1 MIELH
6 GNEMEILISALG
18 GEPGKRGRTRCF
30 LHGGNNPTTFS
41 YTEDGLWYCFAEG
54 KGGDA
59 VDLVMEAKG
68 YSREEALKFLADLG
82 IIEAQLA
89 LRNKREKRKLE
100 HQLRKKEMLRETTL
114 KYALCLWKA
123 VEKAAQKYL
132 NQMDFDLY
140 MEVSRRFEALKKRC
154 FNPSPETAQTLLKMR
169 GAAREFFSK
178 LPLDDQDKLTIRF
191 LFTMPSVYKLIYQL
205 NHTSTKTVFHHTK
218 DQPKSQV
225 STSTTLS

>member
-41 YTEDGLWYCFAEG
+41 YTEDGLWYYFAEG

-100 HQLRKKEMLRETTL
+100 YQLRKKEMLRETTL

-140 MEVSRRFEALKKRC
+140 MEVSR
-154 FNPSPETAQTLLKMR
+154 
-169 GAAREFFSK
+169 REFFSK